1 MSQKYTS
8 DTQKRTGE
16 HSTAYEY
23 NLKTEKNINELNRKI
38 ATKKVKID
46 QYKLKILQH
55 KKECSARN
63 TALKK

>member
-16 HSTAYEY
+16 HNKAYQFNQELE
-23 NLKTEKNINELNRKI
+23 NNIKELNRKI

-55 KKECSARN
+55 KKESSARN
-63 TALKK
+63 AALRK